1 MTNTPAVQ
9 VEGLHKHYKE
19 LHALKGIS
27 FEVAAGDFFAFL
39 GPNGAGK
46 TTTLQCVTGLA
57 NFSQGSIRVFGK
69 DVVRDYRAARR
80 LVGLCGQ
87 EFNFD
92 PFLDIFQLLVYQ
104 AGYFGI
110 PETEARDRAE
120 SLLKRFKLWEKK
132 KGDFRTLSGGM
143 KRRLLICRALVHS
156 PRVLILDEPTAGAD
170 LELRHHIWEY
180 LREINAQ
187 GVTILL
193 TTHYMEEAEALS
205 KTIAIIHQ
213 GSIVRIG
220 DKSGVLQGRSLEHV
234 FLELTRSE
242 AE

>member
-1 MTNTPAVQ
+1 MSNSEAIRVD
-9 VEGLHKHYKE
+9 GLHKHYKT

-27 FEVAAGDFFAFL
+27 FSVEPGAFFAFL

-46 TTTLQCVTGLA
+46 TTTIQCITGLS
-57 NFSQGSIRVFGK
+57 NFSQGSIQVFGH
-69 DVVRDYRAARR
+69 DVRREYRQARR

-110 PETEARDRAE
+110 VESEAKDRAE
-120 SLLKRFKLWEKK
+120 NLLKRFKLWEKK
-132 KGDFRTLSGGM
+132 TGDFRALSGGM
-143 KRRLLICRALVHS
+143 KRRLLICRALVHG

-170 LELRHHIWEY
+170 LELKYHIWEY
-180 LREINAQ
+180 LREINEQ
-187 GVTILL
+187 GVTIFL

-213 GSIVRIG
+213 GNIVRIG
-220 DKSGVLQGRSLEHV
+220 DKKEVLQGRSLEHV
-234 FLELTRSE
+234 FLELTRTDD
-242 AE
+242 

>member
-9 VEGLHKHYKE
+9 VEGLHKHYKD

-27 FEVAAGDFFAFL
+27 FEVQAGDFFAFL

-46 TTTLQCVTGLA
+46 TTTLQCITGLS
-57 NFSQGSIRVFGK
+57 NFSQGSIRVFGH
-69 DVVRDYRAARR
+69 DVVKDYRAARR
-80 LVGLCGQ
+80 LIGLCGQ

-110 PETEARDRAE
+110 SGSEAQDRAE
-120 SLLKRFKLWEKK
+120 LLLKRFKLWEKK
-132 KGDFRTLSGGM
+132 KGDFRALSGGM
-143 KRRLLICRALVHS
+143 KRRLLICRALVHN
-156 PRVLILDEPTAGAD
+156 PKVLILDEPTAGAD

-180 LREINAQ
+180 LKEINAQ
-187 GVTILL
+187 GATILL
-193 TTHYMEEAEALS
+193 TTHYMEEAESLS

-213 GSIVRIG
+213 GSIARIG
-220 DKSGVLQGRSLEHV
+220 EKTEVLKGRSLEHV

-242 AE
+242 E

>member
-1 MTNTPAVQ
+1 MKTDKAIEVLD
-9 VEGLHKHYKE
+9 LHKHYKD

-46 TTTLQCVTGLA
+46 TTTLQCVTGLS
-57 NFSQGSIRVFGK
+57 NFSKGRISVFGH

-80 LVGLCGQ
+80 VIGLCGQ

-110 PETEARDRAE
+110 AGAEARDRAE
-120 SLLKRFKLWEKK
+120 ALLKRFKLWEKK
-132 KGDFRTLSGGM
+132 KGDFRALSGGM

-156 PRVLILDEPTAGAD
+156 PKVLILDEPTAGAD

-187 GVTILL
+187 GTTILL

-205 KTIAIIHQ
+205 RTIAIIHQ
-213 GSIVRIG
+213 GQIARIG
-220 DKSGVLQGRSLEHV
+220 EKHEVLQGRSLEHV
-234 FLELTRSE
+234 FLELTRNE
-242 AE
+242 E